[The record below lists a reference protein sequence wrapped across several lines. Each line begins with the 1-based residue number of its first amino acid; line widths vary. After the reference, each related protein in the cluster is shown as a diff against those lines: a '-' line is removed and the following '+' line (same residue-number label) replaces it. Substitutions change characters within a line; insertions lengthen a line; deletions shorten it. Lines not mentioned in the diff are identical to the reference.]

1 MKIFITFII
10 LNYVYSLHVVI
21 SKDNSEWIDRK
32 SYQTLDHSNLS
43 SIQQQHSVDTRKFT
57 EYCYHDNVELYYSAN
72 LYRGLEIRYVDIIHI
87 RL

>member
-1 MKIFITFII
+1 MKIFITCIV

-43 SIQQQHSVDTRKFT
+43 SIQQQHSVHTRKFT
-57 EYCYHDNVELYYSAN
+57 E
-72 LYRGLEIRYVDIIHI
+72 
-87 RL
+87 